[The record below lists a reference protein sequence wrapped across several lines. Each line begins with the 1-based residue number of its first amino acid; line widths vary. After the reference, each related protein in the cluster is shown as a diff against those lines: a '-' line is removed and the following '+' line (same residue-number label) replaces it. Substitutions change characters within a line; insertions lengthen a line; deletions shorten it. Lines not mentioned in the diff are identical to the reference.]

1 MTARRPWK
9 RAAGLAAAAIAL
21 LGQTVTM
28 AQGMYAYPLAGQ
40 SPERQAQ
47 DDGACRQWARQ
58 QTGVDPNRPPPRA
71 QGYYAPPPPR
81 QQGFFG
87 GGVVGEGGMVRDAA
101 GGAALG
107 AIGGAIAGDAGT
119 GAAAGAAAGALFGT
133 LRRSS
138 RQYEEQQWQAQQQAE
153 MQRQQQALN
162 QQHQQG
168 IANFD
173 RAYAVCMKGR
183 KYQVE

>member
-1 MTARRPWK
+1 MKARRSPTV
-9 RAAGLAAAAIAL
+9 ASGLAAVAVAL
-21 LGQTVTM
+21 LIQDATM
-28 AQGMYAYPLAGQ
+28 AQGTYAYPLAGQ
-40 SPERQAQ
+40 SPEQQAR
-47 DDGACRQWARQ
+47 DEDACRQWARQ

-71 QGYYAPPPPR
+71 QGYYAPPPP

-87 GGVVGEGGMVRDAA
+87 GGAVGEGGMVRDAA

-133 LRRSS
+133 IRRSN
-138 RQYEEQQWQAQQQAE
+138 RQYQEQQWQAQQQAE

-168 IANFD
+168 IASFN

>member
-1 MTARRPWK
+1 MTACRPWR
-9 RAAGLAAAAIAL
+9 RAVGLAAAAIAL

-40 SPERQAQ
+40 SVEQQAR
-47 DDGACRQWARQ
+47 DEGACRQWARQ

-71 QGYYAPPPPR
+71 QGYYAPPPP

-87 GGVVGEGGMVRDAA
+87 GGAVGEGGMVRDAA

-133 LRRSS
+133 IRRSN
-138 RQYEEQQWQAQQQAE
+138 RQYQEQQWQAQQQAE

-168 IANFD
+168 IASFN

-183 KYQVE
+183 KYEVE